1 MLYPRETQ
9 TREIKDLNGI
19 WEFRVDSESQGR
31 RKKWYAK
38 PLTQTI
44 PMPVPASYND
54 ITQDIGIRHH
64 VGDVWYE
71 RTFFVSPSWEHKRIV
86 LRVGSATH
94 HAVVWV
100 NGKKATE
107 HKGGFLPF
115 EADVSDVVEI
125 GEENRLTVVV
135 NNVLDWTTLPPGEI
149 LDAAKRNA
157 VINPGAPTF
166 PANAPPIQ
174 DYFHGFFNY
183 AGIHRPVLMLATNKK
198 YVAGVKVNTEYKGT
212 SGRVDYT
219 VKTVGAGTKTTVR
232 LVGESGRVVATGE
245 GKSGTLAIKNVR
257 LWKPGKPYLY
267 KLIVDLHAAGG
278 QLLDTYWLHVGVRTV
293 QIKGKQFLI
302 NGKPF
307 YFKGFGKHEDAD
319 IRGKGLDHVV
329 NVKDMNLLKWI
340 GANSFRTSHYPY
352 AEEIMDLCDRLGIV
366 VIDESPAVGLA
377 FDPNTRATKHKAFTP
392 ERFGA
397 ETLKHHRQVMKEMI
411 DRDSN
416 HPCVVMWSV
425 SNEAAVY
432 DKGAVPYFR
441 NLANYTR
448 KLDPHRPVTN
458 VMNMPASMCRVSQF
472 FDVVS
477 VNSYYGWYWNT
488 GELEYIDHRLSKDLK
503 EYYRVFKKPVILAEY
518 GTETIPGLHT
528 DPPQMFTEE
537 YQCEMLTRYHEVLD
551 KFDFVIGEHV
561 WCFADF
567 MMQQHL
573 SRVMGCRKG
582 VFTRQRDPK
591 AAAHMLRKRW
601 RAMKS
606 HPPAPKGRP

>member
-19 WEFRVDSESQGR
+19 WEFRVDPKDQGR
-31 RKKWYAK
+31 RQKWYAG
-38 PLTQTI
+38 PLTETI

-54 ITQDIGIRHH
+54 ITQDIRIRHH

-71 RTFFVSPSWEHKRIV
+71 RSFFVPPSWEDKRIV
-86 LRVGSATH
+86 LRIGSATH

-100 NGKKATE
+100 NGERVTE
-107 HKGGFLPF
+107 HKGGFMPF

-135 NNVLDWTTLPPGEI
+135 NNVLDWTTLPPGEL

-166 PANAPPIQ
+166 PANAPPFQ

-183 AGIHRPVLMLATNKK
+183 AGIHRPVLVMAMNKK
-198 YVAGVKVNTEYKGT
+198 YIAGVKVNTDYKGT
-212 SGRVDYT
+212 RGVVDYT
-219 VKTVGAGTKTTVR
+219 VKTVGAGTKTTVS
-232 LVGESGRVVATGE
+232 LVAENGRVVATAE
-245 GKSGTLAIKNVR
+245 GKTGRLAVKNVR

-267 KLIVDLHAAGG
+267 KLIISLHAAGG
-278 QLLDTYWLHVGVRTV
+278 QLLDTYWLNVGVRTV
-293 QIKGKQFLI
+293 KVKGKQFLI

-319 IRGKGLDHVV
+319 LRGKGLDHVV
-329 NVKDMNLLKWI
+329 NVKDMNLLKWV

-352 AEEIMDLCDRLGIV
+352 AEEIMDLCDREGIV

-377 FDPNTRATKHKAFTP
+377 FDPNTRATKSKAFSP
-392 ERFGA
+392 ERFGP

-411 DRDSN
+411 DRDYN

-441 NLANYTR
+441 NVADYTR
-448 KLDPHRPVTN
+448 KLDPHRPITN
-458 VMNMPASMCRVSQF
+458 VMNMPASMCRVSHL
-472 FDVVS
+472 FDVVC
-477 VNSYYGWYWNT
+477 VNSYYSWYWNT

-503 EYYRVFKKPVILAEY
+503 EYYRVFKKPVIVAEY
-518 GTETIPGLHT
+518 GTESIPGLHH
-528 DPPQMFTEE
+528 DPPLMFTEE
-537 YQCEMLTRYHEVLD
+537 YQCEMLERYHDVFD
-551 KFDFVIGEHV
+551 KFDFVVGEHV

-582 VFTRQRDPK
+582 VFTRQRQPK

-601 RAMKS
+601 VDMKE
-606 HPPAPKGRP
+606 P

>member
-9 TREIKDLNGI
+9 AREIKDLNGI

-377 FDPNTRATKHKAFTP
+377 FDPNTRATKHQAFTP